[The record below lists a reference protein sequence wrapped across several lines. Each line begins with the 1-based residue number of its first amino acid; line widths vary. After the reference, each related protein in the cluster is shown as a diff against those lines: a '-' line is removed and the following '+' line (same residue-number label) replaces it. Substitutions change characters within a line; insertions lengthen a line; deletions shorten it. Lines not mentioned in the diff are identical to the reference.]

1 MKILLTPQREDDN
14 ITYSFDNEIITA
26 TYKEVTD
33 TFNLSLLQE
42 GKQLDTS
49 TIQTKLEV
57 NPIISAER
65 SNGIIAVKL
74 LNFIGED
81 ATDQEKFP
89 VWQEV

>member
-42 GKQLDTS
+42 GNNW
-49 TIQTKLEV
+49 I
-57 NPIISAER
+57 
-65 SNGIIAVKL
+65 L
-74 LNFIGED
+74 LQYRQNL
-81 ATDQEKFP
+81 K
-89 VWQEV
+89 